1 MVSGVDFIQEHI
13 KAAWLRSAPASLVVL
28 ASSMAIAVI
37 NHQDS
42 HVYFLVPFYSIMALA
57 LFYLRPRWLGAALI
71 SFLAV
76 ALLAPSLWP
85 GKFPQTYKAS
95 IMPKP
100 ATSLKDIQGDV
111 ADLGIF
117 ARNNTPDDAIF
128 LVDPSM
134 GLFRLTAQ
142 RALVVDFKDH
152 PFSDEGQLEWQ
163 QRLFDC
169 YGIPKRMG
177 FDAMHEMSKLYR
189 KITDDRLKVLQ
200 TKYGASYAVLQ
211 HATKTQFPIIYQ
223 TNDYKIVQIK

>member
-1 MVSGVDFIQEHI
+1 
-13 KAAWLRSAPASLVVL
+13 
-28 ASSMAIAVI
+28 
-37 NHQDS
+37 
-42 HVYFLVPFYSIMALA
+42 MALI

-76 ALLAPSLWP
+76 ALLAPSLRP
-85 GKFPQTYKAS
+85 GLFPQNHNGS

-177 FDAMHEMSKLYR
+177 FDAMHEMSRLYR

-200 TKYGASYAVLQ
+200 TKYGAGYAVLQ
-211 HATKTQFPIIYQ
+211 HASKTQFPIIYQ